1 MRLFKSR
8 RRGVGRIIIM
18 WHPHS
23 AYNLQLLRQ
32 QPYYYHAA
40 TGGRCYYP
48 SASSLYAHTAG
59 TSGHAAGQGGFGSGD
74 ERNDN
79 DGGGNDD
86 AVRRIVAQSVAEA
99 ARKRAKTPKR
109 TDEPPERTD
118 EPPEPTDEV
127 EADELEYLGNQKAQ
141 WEMIGAMA
149 NNGGGG
155 AAAPAHGYPPQAHHY
170 GGMLPARVLPAFN
183 LNIPVDSGSWV
194 GVPGGGGAYARGG
207 AGAADDD
214 DDDDDD
220 APPTK
225 SRSSKSKSD
234 GKKKSSKRANPDEDG
249 QTNLSERRY
258 TDALKK
264 ELESLQANKAACD
277 AILDAILQS
286 PAYSTEQYIPV
297 VITDLAGSAEFD
309 NALRP
314 FLPRFPL
321 KPVSERCLG
330 CTYLRGFLTFI
341 LERRAEETD
350 IMRRNYNV
358 FRRSISNRTKGW
370 VLNGVKPEFAIAAFI
385 RDEGMK
391 SAKVMV
397 NSREEIHR
405 LFLRWERDVAR
416 SVDPKLESFT
426 VFNDVIREL
435 SQSSESGIADSPDTK
450 ESTPKLYIRMYWGD
464 VNAVK
469 AKIDEL
475 SAARGKARIATAS
488 VKKALESGAP
498 PPRPPYY
505 PPPAPVYP
513 ALPPPFDPSAL
524 SPDHPHYIRPD
535 NPILQHLQQLR
546 AYSQPAAAGGY
557 GGGGPPPSYPYAQP
571 PPPYH
576 HPPPP
581 GTTARWSAPRM
592 LLG

>member
-1 MRLFKSR
+1 
-8 RRGVGRIIIM
+8 M

-59 TSGHAAGQGGFGSGD
+59 TSGLAAGEGGFGSGD

-79 DGGGNDD
+79 DGRGNDD
-86 AVRRIVAQSVAEA
+86 AVRRIVAQSEAEA
-99 ARKRAKTPKR
+99 ARKRAKPDT
-109 TDEPPERTD
+109 
-118 EPPEPTDEV
+118 PTDEV
-127 EADELEYLGNQKAQ
+127 DNDGTEYLGDTVSQ
-141 WEMIGAMA
+141 WELIGALQ

-155 AAAPAHGYPPQAHHY
+155 AAAPAHGYPPQAHHH
-170 GGMLPARVLPAFN
+170 GGVLQARALPAFN

-207 AGAADDD
+207 AGADNDVDDD

-220 APPTK
+220 AAPTK
-225 SRSSKSKSD
+225 SRSSKSKSAS
-234 GKKKSSKRANPDEDG
+234 KKKSSKRANPDEDG

-264 ELESLQANKAACD
+264 ELESLQANKSACD

-286 PAYSTEQYIPV
+286 HAYRTAQYIPV

-314 FLPRFPL
+314 FLPHFPL
-321 KPVSERCLG
+321 KPVNERCPG

-341 LERRAEETD
+341 LEKRAEETD
-350 IMRRNYNV
+350 IRRKNYNV

-370 VLNGVKPEFAIAAFI
+370 VLNGVKPEIAIAAFI
-385 RDEGMK
+385 REEGMK
-391 SAKVMV
+391 STNEMV

-405 LFLRWERDVAR
+405 LFRQWERDVAR

-426 VFNDVIREL
+426 TFNDVIREL
-435 SQSSESGIADSPDTK
+435 SQNPESGIADSPDTK

-498 PPRPPYY
+498 PPPYY
-505 PPPAPVYP
+505 PPPAPAYP
-513 ALPPPFDPSAL
+513 ALAPFDPTAL
-524 SPDHPHYIRPD
+524 ATDHPHYIRPD

-576 HPPPP
+576 HHPPPP